1 MAVFTS
7 IVLVAVEGDGL
18 PGFIA
23 FIVAF
28 WLVGIALLLAAI
40 NMGRRKAVLA
50 VVDGNLMVYQTSL
63 FRALRREWTKD
74 QVTAI
79 RAGPSSMSANDVPV
93 LELQIHT
100 NPGATVGLL
109 AGHDVD
115 ELRWLAT
122 VLRRNLDPEKLP
134 AEAKPE

>member
-1 MAVFTS
+1 
-7 IVLVAVEGDGL
+7 
-18 PGFIA
+18 
-23 FIVAF
+23 
-28 WLVGIALLLAAI
+28 
-40 NMGRRKAVLA
+40 
-50 VVDGNLMVYQTSL
+50 L
-63 FRALRREWTKD
+63 FRGMRHEWSKD

-79 RAGPSSMSANDVPV
+79 RAGPSGMAMNDVPV
-93 LELQIHT
+93 LELQVHPNT
-100 NPGATVGLL
+100 GAKVGLL